1 MKKRKNNG
9 TRQRRSKGFKI
20 ALYSAFTVL
29 LTCLIVT
36 GYYLISNGV
45 IFGKFT
51 VKSDTYTM
59 GDVTEADQ
67 QKIIVTQQNQ
77 EGAVPLTSQN
87 ENLPK
92 IPPANGTTKGTKD
105 NPFVILEVVP
115 ELSQQTLSYMVDSEE
130 KGLPF
135 NPVELGIKFCNEKSN
150 QRGFLTQDKRDIDRG
165 NLQNIIPNNYG
176 YFGNLF
182 QSGIDVAVGD
192 DKPYYGIDF
201 LYNFEMYSSDF
212 SQEDFKNKTVHEL
225 FEQNPEAFVLAFPDK
240 FSATM
245 DAEGNITSAVCIDN
259 SLRNALEEKDT
270 NGNYTD
276 RNWVKTEE
284 VNNDITKSYKLTVSA
299 ESGLTDEDFNTLTMQ
314 QLAEKYPALFAKD
327 DNNRDIPA
335 NILAKNNKWAKEK
348 KDLEERKTSGYF
360 IKREKGKGQ
369 FTLSGQLVN
378 WNSNGLSAIHTG
390 TDTDMWDYVD
400 STAYPSETFDVEK
413 VFVNDWNKF
422 DAYKFEQAY
431 TTDDYLGCYL
441 RMNYDEANANAWNAY
456 WHTVNVK
463 RTVYAFDYAKY
474 KYTLKYAGLRINDI
488 LKYSLF
494 TRDSEEDYE
503 KLYLQVI
510 VVTPDMINEMDAN
523 DTPETIDYIERADL
537 YYISEYYDGF
547 NLMADNLTSFVDFY
561 NLYCGGSGEKLN
573 GDASKLKSFYD
584 TDLEWWDCLKII
596 KRLST
601 NMNLPLMQT
610 KFIAN
615 MAMHGVDGSLNTDI
629 YIDEN
634 NKHVDVTGNLNNLGK
649 LFFITVQFD
658 LLDIKS
664 EEEANIAPGDQK
676 YRRTF
681 MNDLFP
687 KLKVMKLNEDQQD
700 NSAHPAQYTGYYE
713 RTPLSDST
721 KSEDY
726 KKRCYY
732 LWNKFTF
739 FPAEPEL
746 TGIFG
751 NNDNADMV
759 KKLVEKYGY
768 LRSYFYDN
776 TFQNASGEVNRGG
789 GSANGSDGMDDK
801 NVTFAGN
808 GQNDNINMSIPT
820 NVNTLN
826 RMLEIL
832 RNILDNYDKNP
843 GALAINLQENPKEY
857 TRMKNDQV
865 LLDYDSKAQ
874 YKNANKE
881 IDLKFIFANQNNE
894 DAVITK
900 MSLVKEEESTTGLEP
915 RLEDSERNTVQKEEV
930 SFSNGTQPLE
940 GYKIAAEDS
949 STIHFV
955 PIKRADW
962 QNGYNILKIEWT
974 TRMKVERPRKNNTP
988 KITYYDRKGTNYVYI
1003 GERGLF
1009 NLE

>member
-1 MKKRKNNG
+1 MKRRKSSPG
-9 TRQRRSKGFKI
+9 RHPRSRRFKI
-20 ALYSAFTVL
+20 AVYSAFTVV

-51 VKSDTYTM
+51 VKPNTYTM
-59 GDVTEADQ
+59 GDVNETNQ

-77 EGAVPLTSQN
+77 EGAVPLTSDN

-92 IPPANGTTKGTKD
+92 IPPADGATKGTKE

-115 ELSQQTLSYMVDSEE
+115 EMSQQTLSYMVDSEE

-135 NPVELGIKFCNEKSN
+135 NPVELGIKFCSEKSN
-150 QRGFLTQDKRDIDRG
+150 DRGFLTQDKRDIDQG
-165 NLQNIIPNNYG
+165 NLQNIIPNTYA

-182 QSGIDVAVGD
+182 QSGIEIADETNM
-192 DKPYYGIDF
+192 PYYAIEF
-201 LYNFEMYSSDF
+201 LYNLELYSSDF
-212 SQEDFKNKTVHEL
+212 SQSDFENKTVHEL
-225 FEQNPEAFVLAFPDK
+225 FEQNPEAFAIAFPDK
-240 FSATM
+240 FSTTT
-245 DAEGNITSAVCIDN
+245 DADGNITSAVCTDT
-259 SLRNALEEKDT
+259 SLRNALEEKNN

-276 RNWVKTEE
+276 RNWVRTVEE
-284 VNNDITKSYKLTVSA
+284 NKDVTKSFKFTIP
-299 ESGLTDEDFNTLTMQ
+299 EGSGFTDEEFNTLTIG
-314 QLAEKYPALFAKD
+314 QLAQTYPALFAKD
-327 DNNRDIPA
+327 DNGRDVPA
-335 NILAKNNKWAKEK
+335 NVLAKDGKWVKEK
-348 KDLEERKTSGYF
+348 KDLEDRKTSGYF
-360 IKREKGKGQ
+360 IKRGRGKGQ
-369 FTLSGQLVN
+369 FTISGQLVN
-378 WNSNGLSAIHTG
+378 WNSNGLNAVHTG
-390 TDTDMWDYVD
+390 TDTDCWDYVD
-400 STAYPSETFDVEK
+400 STTYPSDSFDFEK
-413 VFVNDWNKF
+413 VLNNDAWKM
-422 DAYKFEQAY
+422 EQAY
-431 TTDDYLGCYL
+431 TTDDYVGCFI
-441 RMNYDEANANAWNAY
+441 RMDYNEANANSWNAY
-456 WHTVNVK
+456 WHTAAVK
-463 RTVYAFDYAKY
+463 QTVYTFDYAKY
-474 KYTLKYAGLRINDI
+474 KFTLKYAGMRINDV

-494 TRDSEEDYE
+494 TRDSKEDYD

-510 VVTPDMINEMDAN
+510 VVTPEMINEMDAN
-523 DTPETIDYIERADL
+523 DTPDTIDYIERADL
-537 YYISEYYDGF
+537 YYISEYYDGY
-547 NLMADNLTSFVDFY
+547 NLMADNLSQFVDFY
-561 NLYCGGSGEKLN
+561 NLYCGGTGEKLN
-573 GDASKLKSFYD
+573 GDKSKLKSFYE

-601 NMNLPLMQT
+601 NMNLPLMMS
-610 KFIAN
+610 KFVGA
-615 MAMHGVDGSLNTDI
+615 MALQGVDDTLNSEI
-629 YIDEN
+629 YIDESH
-634 NKHVDVTGNLNNLGK
+634 KAVEMRGAMNNLCK

-658 LLDIKS
+658 LLDIKT
-664 EEEANIAPGDQK
+664 EEEANVPPGDQK

-687 KLKVMKLNEDQQD
+687 KMQVMELNEDQQD
-700 NSAHPAQYTGYYE
+700 GSSYPAKYTGYFE
-713 RTPLSDST
+713 RTPLSDSSR
-721 KSEDY
+721 SEDY
-726 KKRCYY
+726 KQRCFY
-732 LWNKFTF
+732 LWSKFTF
-739 FPAEPEL
+739 LPTEL

-751 NNDNADMV
+751 NQDTKEKVDM
-759 KKLVEKYGY
+759 LVEKYGY

-776 TFQNASGEVNRGG
+776 TFQNATGEANRGG
-789 GSANGSDGMDDK
+789 ASANGSDGLDDK

-820 NVNTLN
+820 NVATLN

-900 MSLVKEEESTTGLEP
+900 MSLVKEEEATDGIEAKLKNSSGEIVVMDDVT
-915 RLEDSERNTVQKEEV
+915 
-930 SFSNGTQPLE
+930 FSNGSNPLK
-940 GYKIAAEDS
+940 GYRIPAGDS
-949 STIHFV
+949 SSIHFV

-962 QNGYNILKIEWT
+962 QNGYTILKIEWT
-974 TRMKVERPRKNNTP
+974 TRMKVERKKKGDKV
-988 KITYYDRKGTNYVYI
+988 KITYYDRKGTSYVYI